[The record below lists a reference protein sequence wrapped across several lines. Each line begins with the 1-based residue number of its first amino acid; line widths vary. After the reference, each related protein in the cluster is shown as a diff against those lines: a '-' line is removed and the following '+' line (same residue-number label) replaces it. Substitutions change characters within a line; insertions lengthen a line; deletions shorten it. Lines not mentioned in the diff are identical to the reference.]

1 MCTCSQSWRDWLAL
15 KAEAFARF
23 FGLLGFSPFDNL
35 HAVAMCDGGLQSA
48 LLSHRACCCPKQS
61 DAVARAELSPDDRPF
76 MFAVANA
83 LPEAV
88 VDPADLVLSTNGT

>member
-1 MCTCSQSWRDWLAL
+1 
-15 KAEAFARF
+15 
-23 FGLLGFSPFDNL
+23 
-35 HAVAMCDGGLQSA
+35 
-48 LLSHRACCCPKQS
+48 
-61 DAVARAELSPDDRPF
+61 